1 MLNQHRI
8 LRVLKLVRYLRGE
21 PAKGMKQIAFHLKTS
36 ERTVYRY
43 LDMLKDLGFEVQRE
57 PGNNRVK
64 IVGTHQDLLPFTPE
78 ENLFLAQLVRS
89 GAQGHRLADSVL
101 AKLEVGT
108 GTSAGTA
115 ATSGTGTSAGSDH
128 PLYNAHLGHLIEVI
142 SSAIETGKK
151 IRIIAYASAHSQTIE
166 DRVVEPVCFT
176 EQYRSLSAFEVSSMS
191 NKYFNIERM
200 GDVEVLN
207 QNIEHKDQ
215 HRYFKPDVFGFQ
227 GQEPVKAVDMELS
240 LRGMLLLREQYPA
253 AAALLTM
260 LEGTAEGVPTYHF
273 KAKVQ
278 DYRAP
283 AAFAL
288 RLPTEVRP
296 LGSEEFLSY
305 LQSLSKE
312 VW

>member
-43 LDMLKDLGFEVQRE
+43 LDMLRDLGFDVQRD
-57 PGNNRVK
+57 PSNNRVK

-89 GAQGHRLADSVL
+89 AAQGHRLADSVL

-108 GTSAGTA
+108 GTTAGTTASAGT
-115 ATSGTGTSAGSDH
+115 GTAAGSDH

-166 DRVVEPVCFT
+166 DRIVEPVCFT

-191 NKYFNIERM
+191 NKYFNI
-200 GDVEVLN
+200 
-207 QNIEHKDQ
+207 
-215 HRYFKPDVFGFQ
+215 
-227 GQEPVKAVDMELS
+227 
-240 LRGMLLLREQYPA
+240 
-253 AAALLTM
+253 
-260 LEGTAEGVPTYHF
+260 
-273 KAKVQ
+273 
-278 DYRAP
+278 
-283 AAFAL
+283 
-288 RLPTEVRP
+288 
-296 LGSEEFLSY
+296 
-305 LQSLSKE
+305 
-312 VW
+312 